1 MTAIQQYAMAR
12 RTWAAAIRR
21 REAAEAKVE
30 RVLKSLDPAIRSS
43 LLRRE
48 QLRKSLQ
55 LAEAALA
62 KANQAEDAAAHAASV
77 AAGYAEEEQQRR
89 KNSC

>member
-30 RVLKSLDPAIRSS
+30 RVL
-43 LLRRE
+43 
-48 QLRKSLQ
+48 KSLQ